1 MAQGLYAV
9 NEKKKEQTN
18 HYFCVHSRLIYFN
31 QGYNN
36 SSLAQTNKNN
46 VHLYNLFELVRRAR
60 GRKREKL
67 ISIANVA
74 KFAYNCSQIAI
85 EQNRMRYIR
94 KILWNPT
101 YLLIVICVMIWLFS
115 RNDNIYWIQFCEWSP
130 FSARIIIRLF
140 REFARK

>member
-94 KILWNPT
+94 KIL
-101 YLLIVICVMIWLFS
+101 
-115 RNDNIYWIQFCEWSP
+115 
-130 FSARIIIRLF
+130 
-140 REFARK
+140 